1 MNAEFVP
8 VSGEIIRRLRLMMGV
23 KQTAAA
29 EKLGIT
35 QQAYSKL
42 EKRKKVSD
50 ERLQSVLKA
59 LNCGQTELEEI
70 IKLNL
75 PS

>member
-1 MNAEFVP
+1 MSAEHVS
-8 VSGEIIRRLRLMMGV
+8 VSGEILRKLRLMMGV
-23 KQTAAA
+23 KQTSAA

-42 EKRKKVSD
+42 EKRKTVNND
-50 ERLQSVLKA
+50 RIDSVLKA
-59 LNCGQTELEEI
+59 LNCGKTELDEI